1 MGKLGLLL
9 VAAFIFAGGFML
21 FQSSE
26 AERAIDGSQSV
37 RQANILARQ
46 VAESGMN
53 ELIAKVNQRKA
64 QQEWE
69 TLGAF
74 MEAVGFSAEEPLERS
89 LDHGQYKAW
98 VEGNPEASGNS
109 EFQMYS
115 KGYYSFTDPI
125 TGESQTAEHR
135 VQLLG
140 QLVKTATPPDNPDN
154 PDDPDDP
161 DDPEDPGQV
170 CEGTDLCVE
179 CSESEEECADE
190 YQIKARFINSRA
202 GYCSAIYLQQII
214 PDSDA
219 SNGYRVEYAMM
230 FPSGHNRDGYEQ
242 TFAQTVIPGTQLNF
256 ILAVDQ
262 NCSSEHS
269 WSTPIGSDSYN
280 YLHPAFNIETD
291 DLTSMTA
298 GVFAMIEGYATNDK
312 KWRIAYEDIQY
323 TPDQLVDIKTNGYGD
338 GSWDRECLRYSSWN
352 GSCREWGDYT
362 YGGNGWDYSGAD
374 NLRVLR
380 DFGNQPDFDDQ
391 VIEVELIP
399 HVEEEEQQPA

>member
-46 VAESGMN
+46 VAQSGMN
-53 ELIAKVNQRKA
+53 ELIAEVNSARTL
-64 QQEWE
+64 EWE

-74 MEAVGFSAEEPLERS
+74 MDAVNDPFERQ
-89 LDHGQYKAW
+89 LDHGKYKAW
-98 VEGNPEASGNS
+98 LEAALNPDEDGE

-115 KGYYSFTDPI
+115 EGYYFFTNPT
-125 TGESQTAEHR
+125 TGEPDTAVHR
-135 VQLLG
+135 VELFGELL
-140 QLVKTATPPDNPDN
+140 VTASPPE
-154 PDDPDDP
+154 DPE
-161 DDPEDPGQV
+161 DPEDPGQV

-179 CSESEEECADE
+179 CSADEEECADE

-214 PDSDA
+214 PDNEA
-219 SNGYRVEYAMM
+219 TNGYRVEYAMM

-269 WSTPIGSDSYN
+269 WSTPIGSNSYN
-280 YLHPAFNIETD
+280 YLHPAFDIETD
-291 DLTSMTA
+291 DLTTMKA
-298 GVFAMIEGYATNDK
+298 GVFAMIEEYATNDK

-323 TPDQLVDIKTNGYGD
+323 QPNQLVDIKTNGYGD
-338 GSWDRECLRYSSWN
+338 QQWKERWKRDAHGNWVKVW
-352 GSCREWGDYT
+352 T
-362 YGGNGWDYSGAD
+362 YGGNGWNYSGAD
-374 NLRVLR
+374 NLRVLQ
-380 DFGNQPDFDDQ
+380 DFGGQPDFDDQ

-399 HVEEEEQQPA
+399 HVEEEEEQPA